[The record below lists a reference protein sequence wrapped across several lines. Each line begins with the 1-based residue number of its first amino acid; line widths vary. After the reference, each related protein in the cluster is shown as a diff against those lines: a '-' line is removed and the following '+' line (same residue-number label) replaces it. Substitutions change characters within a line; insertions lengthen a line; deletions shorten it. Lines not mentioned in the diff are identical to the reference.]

1 MSKNIF
7 IYAAIVMGALAI
19 ALDFASV
26 DLALPALERQF
37 ALDLQSVQWVIN
49 GYVLAFAVLMVMG
62 GKMADAYGRRKVFL
76 IGMGIFA
83 VASLLGG
90 MAWSGNAVIA
100 FRVLQGVGAA
110 LLWPAMIGMAC
121 AAVGDS
127 RQAFALG
134 LIFGTCSLGNA
145 AGPVV
150 GGALTQWFSWRW
162 VLWVNVPMA
171 LLAMLLT
178 LRSVPRDPGRKGDA
192 PQNDYAG
199 MGALTGGL
207 VALMMVVYQVQSWGW
222 ASAKTLGLLA
232 LAAVL
237 LGAFPFIEKRARE
250 PIVPLDL
257 MRSREFQ
264 TLCLSVMVICQL
276 FFIVLLYYTQYAMK
290 FLGDDPMRA
299 GFRVVVFMLSYGVVS
314 YFGGPLSRMFGTRR
328 LLVIGLISAT
338 VASVLLGVVGP
349 GAAWLPFHALMV
361 LLGIGVGA
369 VIPTVSARAIATAGT
384 EKAGLVSGITF
395 MCQLAG
401 SAFMLAVN
409 TAIFTAVSALRLD
422 QAFAREGVTLT
433 AAEEAAVGN
442 VMAGAQNVPQLHLQN
457 HTVAQVGD
465 LAGIVS
471 QAYLD
476 GLQVVMWFSAVL
488 VVLAL
493 ALVLRFVPGEK
504 VVEQFRS

>member
-1 MSKNIF
+1 MSKNVF

-19 ALDFASV
+19 AMDFASV

-37 ALDLQSVQWVIN
+37 ALNLQSVQWVIN

-76 IGMGIFA
+76 TGMAIFA
-83 VASLLGG
+83 IASLLGG
-90 MAWSGNAVIA
+90 MAWSGNSVIA

-121 AAVGDS
+121 AAVGES
-127 RQAFALG
+127 RQPFALG

-171 LLAMLLT
+171 LLAMVLT
-178 LRSVPRDPGRKGDA
+178 VRSVPRDPGRKGDA

-199 MGALTGGL
+199 MVALTGGL

-222 ASAKTLGLLA
+222 TSAKTLGLLA

-250 PIVPLDL
+250 PLVPLDL

-290 FLGDDPMRA
+290 FLGDDPMVA

-314 YFGGPLSRMFGTRR
+314 YFGGPLSKLFGTRR

-349 GAAWLPFHALMV
+349 GASWLPFNALMV

-369 VIPTVSARAIATAGT
+369 VIPTVSARAIETAGT

-409 TAIFTAVSALRLD
+409 TAIFTAVSTVRLD
-422 QAFAREGVTLT
+422 QLFAREGVTLT

-442 VMAGAQNVPQLHLQN
+442 VMAGAQNVHQLHLQN

-465 LAGIVS
+465 LAGIVG
-471 QAYLD
+471 QAYLH

-488 VVLAL
+488 VVIAL
-493 ALVLRFVPGEK
+493 VLVLRFVPGLK
-504 VVEQFRS
+504 AVESIRD

>member
-7 IYAAIVMGALAI
+7 IYATIVMGALAI

-62 GKMADAYGRRKVFL
+62 GKMADAYGRRTVFL
-76 IGMGIFA
+76 LGMGIFA

-100 FRVLQGVGAA
+100 FRILQGVGAA
-110 LLWPAMIGMAC
+110 MLWPAMIGMAC
-121 AAVGDS
+121 AAVGES

-150 GGALTQWFSWRW
+150 GGALTQWLSWRW

-171 LLAMLLT
+171 LLAMVLT
-178 LRSVPRDPGRKGDA
+178 LWSVPKDRKTEGKA

-199 MGALTGGL
+199 MVALTGGL
-207 VALMMVVYQVQSWGW
+207 VALMVVVYQVQTWGW

-232 LAAVL
+232 LAVGL

-250 PIVPLDL
+250 PLVPLDL

-264 TLCLSVMVICQL
+264 TLCVCVVVIFQL
-276 FFIVLLYYTQYAMK
+276 FFIVLLYDTQYAMK
-290 FLGDDPMRA
+290 FLGDDPVRA
-299 GFRVVVFMLSYGVVS
+299 GFRVVVFMLSYGVIS
-314 YFGGPLSRMFGTRR
+314 YFGGPLSTLFGTRR
-328 LLVIGLISAT
+328 LLVIGLVSAT
-338 VASVLLGVVGP
+338 LASVLLGWVGP
-349 GAAWLPFHALMV
+349 EASWLPYNAMMV
-361 LLGIGVGA
+361 LLGLGVGA
-369 VIPTVSARAIATAGT
+369 VIPTVSARAIETAGI
-384 EKAGLVSGITF
+384 EKASLVSGITF

-409 TAIFTAVSALRLD
+409 TAIFTAVSSLRLD
-422 QAFAREGVTLT
+422 QLFAREGVKLT
-433 AAEEAAVGN
+433 AEEEAAVGK
-442 VMAGAQNVPQLHLQN
+442 VIAGAQNISELHLQN
-457 HTVAQVGD
+457 HTIAQVGD
-465 LAGIVS
+465 LAEIVG
-471 QAYLD
+471 QAYLH
-476 GLQVVMWFSAVL
+476 GLQVVMGFSAVL
-488 VVLAL
+488 VALAL
-493 ALVLRFVPGEK
+493 VLVLRFVPGK
-504 VVEQFRS
+504 PARSTG